1 MAQDTQGIPKW
12 FVEYL
17 ERHDRWHS
25 DFAQQNAREHGE
37 LARGISDSYGDLKS
51 ENRDLKSEISKA
63 ETRTT
68 RWMASLILGG
78 LTVAVAI
85 IAVLINANGG

>member
-1 MAQDTQGIPKW
+1 MAQESQSVPKW
-12 FVEYL
+12 FSDYL
-17 ERHDRWHS
+17 ERHDRWHA
-25 DFAQQNAREHGE
+25 DFAEQNAREHGE
-37 LARGISDSYGDLKS
+37 LAKAISDSYGDLKS

-68 RWMASLILGG
+68 RWMAGLILGG
-78 LTVAVAI
+78 LAASVAI